1 MARARVDAAARKAGA
16 LVEFE
21 EAPPMRLTAAADSI
35 DIVVLMMGFGRRP
48 SAERPGPIGEALRVL
63 RPGGRVVIVEGAKTG
78 GMLRALQEKPPRLDA
93 SEMLALLDV
102 AGFRARRQ
110 LADVD
115 GVAFYEARKT

>member
-1 MARARVDAAARKAGA
+1 
-16 LVEFE
+16 
-21 EAPPMRLTAAADSI
+21 
-35 DIVVLMMGFGRRP
+35 
-48 SAERPGPIGEALRVL
+48 
-63 RPGGRVVIVEGAKTG
+63 VVIVEGAKTG